1 MRRYII
7 GGLVLISGILG
18 HPSISALRAQEA
30 HSGASSQAAEVSVKI
45 RFLQK
50 GGAGPLRKV
59 EIRLG
64 DRKFFSDPD
73 GWAVVDIPANA
84 DELVFVRAGFQTSSL
99 PAQEV
104 RGLSAL
110 EVFLYPAL
118 GADDEVIVRGRRRP
132 AISKKVISSEEAAR
146 VAPGGD
152 PGQVT
157 KLMPGV
163 TTQPGQSEVTIRGSK
178 PADSAYYLDDIKVP
192 FIYHAI
198 GNLSVLPASVVDE
211 VEFSAGGFGPEYGDA
226 TGGVVVLRSKNEI
239 PERPKTRFTLNMPLY
254 SSIYHERPLSETSG
268 LLVGTR
274 RSYLELILPKVLPKD
289 SGVTVVPYFRDY
301 QGIYLVK
308 TDHGYDKLSL
318 LASADGLRATAPGDL
333 STDES
338 GSSRFFVQ
346 TYFGAVAYERQRNL
360 EGGWSV
366 TTTPQS
372 VYTDNKFEVSDL
384 KFRVRAQTFRIPI
397 EATKRISRD
406 ERFYVGADASYVPY
420 VVTYYGPRF
429 DPDDP
434 FYDVEEAP
442 RDQYD
447 IKGTTY
453 DVSSWI
459 ARDFKLPNNGIIT
472 PGARAFYFSEIK
484 RVGLDPRFQ
493 YRQDVGRG
501 HTIKGAI
508 GQYSQFPR
516 NGEPSKKFGNP
527 RLHFPHARH
536 YILGLETQWD
546 ERWSTDIQLF
556 YKDVL
561 SVIRSDAV
569 TNYNNKGRLQSY
581 GAEAFLRRALTER
594 WFGWLSY
601 TWSKTRERKD
611 SETPWYPGD
620 NDQTHVVNLAG
631 SYRMSATWD
640 VGGRLGYHTGDTYT
654 SKLGDAVYNANL
666 EKYQSRAANAIN
678 AARLPDYNELSI
690 FSSHDGL
697 FDRWKSTVRWGVEY
711 FWFKRQAYGV
721 QPNYDYS
728 KEEYF
733 KGVPPIPYL
742 EWRGEF

>member
-1 MRRYII
+1 MLRFYFQFSLLAA
-7 GGLVLISGILG
+7 GLAFAGLKLV
-18 HPSISALRAQEA
+18 AQEQQPTMESKVGDVA
-30 HSGASSQAAEVSVKI
+30 VKL

-50 GGAGPLRKV
+50 GGGGPLRKV
-59 EIRLG
+59 EIRIG
-64 DRKFFSDPD
+64 DKKYFSDPD
-73 GWAVVDIPANA
+73 GRAVVEVPAA
-84 DELVFVRAGFQTSSL
+84 ASEVVFIRAGFQTSSL

-104 RGLSAL
+104 RVLSEL

-118 GADDEVIVRGRRRP
+118 GSDDEVIVRGRRRP
-132 AISKKVISSEEAAR
+132 AISKKVISSEEASR

-239 PERPKTRFTLNMPLY
+239 PERPKTKFTLNMPLY
-254 SSIYHERPLSETSG
+254 SSIYHERPLSETSAI
-268 LLVGTR
+268 LVGTR

-301 QGIYLVK
+301 QAIYLSKV
-308 TDHGYDKLSL
+308 DNGYDKLSL

-338 GSSRFFVQ
+338 GSGKFLIQ
-346 TYFGAVAYERQRNL
+346 TYFGAVAFERLRNL

-366 TTTPQS
+366 STTPQT

-384 KFRVRAQTFRIPI
+384 KFRVRAQTFRIPV
-397 EATKRISRD
+397 EFSKRLSRD

-420 VVTYYGPRF
+420 NVTYYGPRF

-442 RDQYD
+442 RDQFNV
-447 IKGTTY
+447 KGANFDFST
-453 DVSSWI
+453 WM

-472 PGARAFYFSEIK
+472 PGARAFYLSQIN
-484 RVGLDPRFQ
+484 RAAVDPRIQ
-493 YRQDVGRG
+493 YRQDVGG
-501 HTIKGAI
+501 GQTVKGAI
-508 GQYSQFPR
+508 GQYSQFPK
-516 NGEPSKKFGNP
+516 NGEPSKDFGNP
-527 RLHFPHARH
+527 HLDFPKARH
-536 YILGLETQWD
+536 YILGLETKWNDRWD
-546 ERWSTDIQLF
+546 TDFQFF

-561 SVIRSDAV
+561 SLIRTDVV

-581 GAEAFLRRALTER
+581 GAEAFIRRALTER
-594 WFGWLSY
+594 WFGWFSY

-611 SETPWYPGD
+611 EESQWYPGD
-620 NDQTHVVNLAG
+620 NDQTHVVNLSG

-640 VGGRLGYHTGDTYT
+640 FGGRLGYHTGDTYT

-666 EKYQSRAANAIN
+666 DKYQSRAANSVN

-697 FDRWKSTVRWGVEY
+697 FDQWKSTVRWGVEY
-711 FWFKRQAYGV
+711 FWFKRQAYGA

-733 KGVPPIPYL
+733 RGVPPIPYL
-742 EWRGEF
+742 ELRGEF